1 MAKFIKTEYGRK
13 KMIFEGYVYVR
24 NAFSQDKQ
32 TKYWICELNER
43 KGRENSCMGRA
54 VTSMRHESEDF
65 DVTVTQNH
73 SHAPGIEL
81 QRSPSTESIKSD
93 RTEPGNVPDTSA
105 FADEIFDK
113 EQQNDKIINEI
124 MEKLNNETNMDQTIN
139 EEKMENI
146 TMGTTLNYT
155 INKIQ
160 QLNNSLPLQQTETTL
175 PTTSIEQEP
184 PPVLEPETNN
194 SVQVSD
200 AIADAFSFAS
210 NIISNKTTKP
220 SNFSLKVLDK
230 RLLPSTPNGFL
241 LWSADYKRQNHKG
254 NLDFSGHSEMQK
266 ILGRKWHALPV
277 EERRIWME
285 KANQMRMVN
294 SRLKGIPILVPRP
307 PKKKIKKNKTQNILK
322 ESLSQPNQIGNN
334 TLITENN
341 LQESSSQ
348 QMINEENE
356 QHQNNN
362 PLETPDKYLLKKVPN
377 KQNSSTSDNN
387 YKNEVKNL
395 NCFVAQMLLSQYRD
409 GKLTTSEQLLN
420 ELTNAGIFISLW
432 NLNIYLIKM
441 KLAKKQYLVPL
452 YSSPNEG
459 QFFLIGSDQ
468 EWRKFKATNYLSKH
482 FLHELDCLKCLK
494 LRRKERSNT
503 WGQLGKAVLRFGE
516 LDDNIPILHHQNCT
530 GESLEYLHKLHYSPN
545 IAPEIISPQL
555 EENARERVSNFLEN
569 ATPLEILEESVR
581 MVTSSKEHHQQP
593 SPQHQQ
599 SSSSQTSSDI
609 FPQQSYFLS
618 DLNNQSSCPQQTISE
633 NSNNYLASS
642 VLQQLLEKSK
652 QPTNK
657 EIILIDDDEQITN
670 NSTITTVTT
679 TSNTNELNN
688 NKTNNE
694 ELSKL
699 IIGLSEIAKELSLSF
714 IRQRNSNNLI
724 ILPQN
729 ITESKRSLSIIPMP
743 DNILIVN
750 AFIGSIL
757 QETLR
762 WSSLPDGIN
771 QLLYALRGKCYQFF
785 YKCPA
790 LIPRNNCQGNC
801 GWILRN
807 DHFL

>member
-1 MAKFIKTEYGRK
+1 
-13 KMIFEGYVYVR
+13 
-24 NAFSQDKQ
+24 
-32 TKYWICELNER
+32 
-43 KGRENSCMGRA
+43 
-54 VTSMRHESEDF
+54 
-65 DVTVTQNH
+65 
-73 SHAPGIEL
+73 
-81 QRSPSTESIKSD
+81 
-93 RTEPGNVPDTSA
+93 
-105 FADEIFDK
+105 
-113 EQQNDKIINEI
+113 
-124 MEKLNNETNMDQTIN
+124 
-139 EEKMENI
+139 
-146 TMGTTLNYT
+146 
-155 INKIQ
+155 
-160 QLNNSLPLQQTETTL
+160 
-175 PTTSIEQEP
+175 
-184 PPVLEPETNN
+184 
-194 SVQVSD
+194 
-200 AIADAFSFAS
+200 
-210 NIISNKTTKP
+210 
-220 SNFSLKVLDK
+220 
-230 RLLPSTPNGFL
+230 
-241 LWSADYKRQNHKG
+241 
-254 NLDFSGHSEMQK
+254 
-266 ILGRKWHALPV
+266 
-277 EERRIWME
+277 
-285 KANQMRMVN
+285 
-294 SRLKGIPILVPRP
+294 
-307 PKKKIKKNKTQNILK
+307 
-322 ESLSQPNQIGNN
+322 
-334 TLITENN
+334 
-341 LQESSSQ
+341 
-348 QMINEENE
+348 
-356 QHQNNN
+356 
-362 PLETPDKYLLKKVPN
+362 
-377 KQNSSTSDNN
+377 
-387 YKNEVKNL
+387 
-395 NCFVAQMLLSQYRD
+395 
-409 GKLTTSEQLLN
+409 
-420 ELTNAGIFISLW
+420 
-432 NLNIYLIKM
+432 
-441 KLAKKQYLVPL
+441 
-452 YSSPNEG
+452 
-459 QFFLIGSDQ
+459 
-468 EWRKFKATNYLSKH
+468 
-482 FLHELDCLKCLK
+482 
-494 LRRKERSNT
+494 
-503 WGQLGKAVLRFGE
+503 
-516 LDDNIPILHHQNCT
+516 
-530 GESLEYLHKLHYSPN
+530 
-545 IAPEIISPQL
+545 
-555 EENARERVSNFLEN
+555 
-569 ATPLEILEESVR
+569 

>member
-1 MAKFIKTEYGRK
+1 
-13 KMIFEGYVYVR
+13 
-24 NAFSQDKQ
+24 
-32 TKYWICELNER
+32 
-43 KGRENSCMGRA
+43 
-54 VTSMRHESEDF
+54 
-65 DVTVTQNH
+65 
-73 SHAPGIEL
+73 
-81 QRSPSTESIKSD
+81 
-93 RTEPGNVPDTSA
+93 
-105 FADEIFDK
+105 
-113 EQQNDKIINEI
+113 
-124 MEKLNNETNMDQTIN
+124 
-139 EEKMENI
+139 
-146 TMGTTLNYT
+146 MGTTLNYT

-266 ILGRKWHALPV
+266 I
-277 EERRIWME
+277 
-285 KANQMRMVN
+285 
-294 SRLKGIPILVPRP
+294 
-307 PKKKIKKNKTQNILK
+307 KNKTQNILK

-420 ELTNAGIFISLW
+420 ELTNAGIFIT
-432 NLNIYLIKM
+432 
-441 KLAKKQYLVPL
+441 KKQYLVPL

-555 EENARERVSNFLEN
+555 EENARERVSVGFE
-569 ATPLEILEESVR
+569 V
-581 MVTSSKEHHQQP
+581 
-593 SPQHQQ
+593 
-599 SSSSQTSSDI
+599 
-609 FPQQSYFLS
+609 
-618 DLNNQSSCPQQTISE
+618 
-633 NSNNYLASS
+633 
-642 VLQQLLEKSK
+642 
-652 QPTNK
+652 
-657 EIILIDDDEQITN
+657 
-670 NSTITTVTT
+670 
-679 TSNTNELNN
+679 
-688 NKTNNE
+688 
-694 ELSKL
+694 
-699 IIGLSEIAKELSLSF
+699 
-714 IRQRNSNNLI
+714 
-724 ILPQN
+724 
-729 ITESKRSLSIIPMP
+729 
-743 DNILIVN
+743 
-750 AFIGSIL
+750 
-757 QETLR
+757 
-762 WSSLPDGIN
+762 
-771 QLLYALRGKCYQFF
+771 FF
-785 YKCPA
+785 
-790 LIPRNNCQGNC
+790 
-801 GWILRN
+801 
-807 DHFL
+807 